1 MAGRRLEHQDL
12 ALPTCWRN
20 GPLLIVVGVLLI
32 TAAQFWPSLPSV
44 TAIALIGRGAILTI
58 QSQPRTVRQDSLV
71 LVNLAVY
78 GVLVCLAIVAQSN
91 MVLDVGSSASL
102 GMLLDHSLAIVM
114 LLGLICRVFYGLS
127 QPTE

>member
-12 ALPTCWRN
+12 SLPTVWRN
-20 GPLLIVVGVLLI
+20 GPLLIAGGVLLI
-32 TAAQFWPSLPSV
+32 AAAQFWPSLPSV

-71 LVNLAVY
+71 LVNLTVY

-91 MVLDVGSSASL
+91 IVLDRGSSASL
-102 GMLLDHSLAIVM
+102 GMLLDHSLAIVL
-114 LLGLICRVFYGLS
+114 LLGLICRVFYGLC